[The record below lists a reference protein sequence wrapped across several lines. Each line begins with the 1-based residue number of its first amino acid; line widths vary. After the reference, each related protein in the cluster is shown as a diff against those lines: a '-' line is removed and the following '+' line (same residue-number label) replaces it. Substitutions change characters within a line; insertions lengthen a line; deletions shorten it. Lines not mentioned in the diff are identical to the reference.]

1 MLVLE
6 VEKDDCKKLADF
18 LNSLRITVG
27 GSPNF
32 SAMISFVDVVRW
44 LQDLAVQMAQK
55 YSEELQEEE
64 KENKKAESGFIVKN
78 YSPGASE

>member
-6 VEKDDCKKLADF
+6 VGKDDCKKLADF
-18 LNSLRITVG
+18 LNSLRLTVG

-32 SAMISFVDVVRW
+32 SAMISFADGVRW
-44 LQDLAVQMAQK
+44 LQDLAIKMAQT
-55 YSEELQEEE
+55 YSAELESSQVEE
-64 KENKKAESGFIVKN
+64 KKPEGFTVKN